1 VTHHLQNGKA
11 IIDCGAT
18 SALGS
23 VDAIESLMQLNVDRH
38 GRDCVTV
45 DPNNRPTFRFGN
57 NGVHNVPNQ
66 PVLISVRALRKLGAV
81 IDFPACAVKFCAK
94 MLPESCSATGSGKQ
108 MDSGNSNG
116 QVLPHAEPNQP
127 ESPSQS
133 PDQNNQLAASAFAQ
147 KQQQPVG
154 QLCAFVPLASSQ
166 ASPCPHHAKGDLCR
180 PDCQDDRVGRATA
193 SPLDCHAAEGTI
205 GGTSC
210 SHERS
215 AAADFEESHGRSEQ
229 GCQEEVIDGGL
240 AEKMHV
246 SITPNMTIA
255 QIYSLAALVEF
266 VVAKEAALP
275 PYEKMSFGQYRDLTY
290 IEVVEHCPSY
300 VTWAIQTVEENG
312 DHGWLLQIR
321 NVGQELRAPGSD
333 ANEPQSS
340 PTGPS
345 EVIKGPPY
353 SRRLLRRIFQ
363 PHRDG
368 PHVRD
373 QAASLELELAA
384 SRTKSRGET

>member
-1 VTHHLQNGKA
+1 MATATGEDEPQVLPDFIPQTASKMLAGSNTSSHSSVEKCLSCGGRHKTSETAESSLWGVSRRVCRACRMDKTATVTHHLQNGKA

-180 PDCQDDRVGRATA
+180 PDCQDDRVGRDHRLSTG
-193 SPLDCHAAEGTI
+193 L
-205 GGTSC
+205 SC
-210 SHERS
+210 S
-215 AAADFEESHGRSEQ
+215 
-229 GCQEEVIDGGL
+229 
-240 AEKMHV
+240 
-246 SITPNMTIA
+246 
-255 QIYSLAALVEF
+255 
-266 VVAKEAALP
+266 
-275 PYEKMSFGQYRDLTY
+275 
-290 IEVVEHCPSY
+290 
-300 VTWAIQTVEENG
+300 
-312 DHGWLLQIR
+312 
-321 NVGQELRAPGSD
+321 
-333 ANEPQSS
+333 
-340 PTGPS
+340 
-345 EVIKGPPY
+345 
-353 SRRLLRRIFQ
+353 
-363 PHRDG
+363 
-368 PHVRD
+368 
-373 QAASLELELAA
+373 
-384 SRTKSRGET
+384 